1 MSNTKSVL
9 IIEDETVLRDA
20 YKLILNHVGYQVW
33 TAENG
38 KVGLDILTK
47 NLPDLILLDLLMP
60 VMDGK
65 DFLLKAHLKTKYPSV
80 KVIVYSNLS
89 DQNTINDIVGLGAD
103 KHVLKSSMSPNDL
116 VEQVRGF
123 ISLED

>member
-1 MSNTKSVL
+1 MSKTKSVL

-20 YKLILNHVGYQVW
+20 YKLILTHAGYQVW

-38 KVGLDILTK
+38 KVGLDVLK
-47 NLPDLILLDLLMP
+47 QNLPDLILLDLLMP
-60 VMDGK
+60 IMGGK
-65 DFLLKAHLKTKYPSV
+65 EFLLQADIKTKHPNV

-89 DQNTINDIVGLGAD
+89 DQTTVNDVIKLGVD

-116 VEQVRGF
+116 VEQVRAF
-123 ISLED
+123 VSLDN

>member
-1 MSNTKSVL
+1 MNKSKSVL

-20 YKLILNHVGYQVW
+20 YKLILTHAGYNVM

-38 KVGLDILTK
+38 QVGLEILSK

-60 VMDGK
+60 VMGGK
-65 DFLLKAHLKTKYPSV
+65 EFLSKADIKKKHPSV

-89 DQNTINDIVGLGAD
+89 DQNTINDIVRLGVD

-116 VEQVRGF
+116 VEQVRAF
-123 ISLED
+123 VSLEN